1 MGTIDRAVA
10 SPGARA
16 EASVLARA
24 IAHLEAAGLNV
35 STEDAGSVDKTADA
49 HLSISVD
56 GRQIRYRVQI
66 RHRVSAESALALSPS
81 PGARP
86 LMVVPRVSEAVA
98 EVWRANDV
106 HFVDGAGNAY
116 LRQPGVLL
124 DVRGRRQAPS
134 GEKPGSPPRWSRPA
148 GLMIVFALMCE
159 SELVLA
165 PFREIA
171 EASGASLG
179 SVQGAVAD
187 LERDGFVLLRRGRR
201 TLERTRELLD
211 SWVAAFTLEL
221 YPRLLLGRFEAT
233 TANWWQSADA
243 GLDREHAVWGGE
255 TAACVLGLD
264 LKPSRVLAYAP
275 ELPRSL
281 ILEHRLRKA
290 TDDGSV
296 EFRRRF
302 WEFATPGSRLAPSP
316 LVYADLIASG
326 DPRLAE
332 AARQLRETDDLLRRL
347 DRS

>member
-1 MGTIDRAVA
+1 MGTIDRGAA
-10 SPGARA
+10 SAGARA

-35 STEDAGSVDKTADA
+35 LVEDAGSADETVDA
-49 HLSISVD
+49 HLSIGVD

-66 RHRVSAESALALSPS
+66 RHRVTAESALAFPRTH
-81 PGARP
+81 GVRP
-86 LMVVPRVSEAVA
+86 LMVAPRVPDAVA

-106 HFVDGAGNAY
+106 HFVDGAGNAF
-116 LRQPGVLL
+116 LRQPGLL
-124 DVRGRRQAPS
+124 VDVRGRRDSPS
-134 GEKPGSPPRWSRPA
+134 VEDPGLPPRWSRPA
-148 GLMIVFALMCE
+148 GLMVVFALMCE
-159 SELVLA
+159 TELSVA
-165 PFREIA
+165 PYREIA
-171 EASGASLG
+171 AASGASLG

-201 TLERTRELLD
+201 TVERTRELFD
-211 SWVAAFTLEL
+211 RWVAAFTLEL

-233 TANWWQSADA
+233 DANWWQSADA

-255 TAACVLGLD
+255 TAAYVLGLD